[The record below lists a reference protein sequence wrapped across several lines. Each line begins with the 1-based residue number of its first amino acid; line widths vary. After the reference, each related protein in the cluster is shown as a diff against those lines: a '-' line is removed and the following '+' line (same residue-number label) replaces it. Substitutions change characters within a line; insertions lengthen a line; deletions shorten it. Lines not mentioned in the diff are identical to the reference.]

1 VGASQTEDDNGGV
14 PNVIENRAR
23 VELQPLSP
31 LGPGPSEGWRVGQ
44 VQVEVCDSVEGYPN
58 LLGSDLPRKME
69 ALIPADVVD
78 QLSPGQRWTVEA
90 SLVAPGR
97 LRVERI
103 AS

>member
-1 VGASQTEDDNGGV
+1 V

-23 VELQPLSP
+23 VSLQPLTP
-31 LGPGPSEGWRVGQ
+31 LAPGPVEGWHVCRVLLDASD
-44 VQVEVCDSVEGYPN
+44 EVEGYPN
-58 LLGSDLPRKME
+58 LLGSDLPRELDAM
-69 ALIPADVVD
+69 IPATVVD
-78 QLSPGQRWTVEA
+78 QLGSALRWQVEA

>member
-1 VGASQTEDDNGGV
+1 V

-23 VELQPLSP
+23 VDLQPLSP
-31 LGPGPSEGWRVGQ
+31 LGPGPSEGWRICQ
-44 VQVEVCDSVEGYPN
+44 VRVEASNPVEGYPN

-69 ALIPADVVD
+69 ALIPAKVVN
-78 QLSPGQRWTVEA
+78 QLGPGSRWRVEA

-97 LRVERI
+97 LRIERI